1 MSTQAPTAT
10 GSGTDRTARQRSLW
24 SRFLDAV
31 VVEPS
36 ANRLVPVAEVRR
48 ESLYFVEECLADVGL
63 HAVVQQVGS
72 LPGTPARFRI
82 LVAARDRALAS
93 QVVGVA

>member
-1 MSTQAPTAT
+1 MTTPATTAS
-10 GSGTDRTARQRSLW
+10 SGTDRTARQRSLW

-72 LPGTPARFRI
+72 MPGTPSRFRI
-82 LVAARDRALAS
+82 LVAARDRELAS

>member
-1 MSTQAPTAT
+1 MTTPATTAST
-10 GSGTDRTARQRSLW
+10 GTERAARQRSLW

-72 LPGTPARFRI
+72 LPGTPSRFRI